1 MKEKKKNK
9 STSHKKVGFKHDAA
23 EQDQFKVLAQIH
35 ELPDVYDDERG
46 QYWYNQAEL
55 QDMLKTAIVE
65 TNEMLKQAAAKAKSN
80 TATNNAS
87 PSQEEQEEEEQH
99 TLRGLESLSPQVQ
112 ARKQQIELERLRV
125 IQAYQ
130 KQAKQTKGDV
140 NWGDIRSLYTSYTS
154 MDVKRAAAYGLMDA
168 QESYCFGAAAPKKK
182 LPARTPS
189 GLFGRMFS
197 SSSSTRKGK
206 KKPPKT
212 AP

>member
-23 EQDQFKVLAQIH
+23 EHDQFKVLAQIH
-35 ELPDVYDDERG
+35 ELPDIYDDERG

-55 QDMLKTAIVE
+55 QEMLKTAIIE
-65 TNEMLKQAAAKAKSN
+65 TNEMLKQAAATAKAN
-80 TATNNAS
+80 TNNNAS
-87 PSQEEQEEEEQH
+87 SPLQEEQEEEQH

-130 KQAKQTKGDV
+130 KQAKQTKGQDV
-140 NWGDIRSLYTSYTS
+140 NWGDIRSLYTSYTA

-168 QESYCFGAAAPKKK
+168 QDSYCFGAAAPQKK

-197 SSSSTRKGK
+197 SSSTRKGK
-206 KKPPKT
+206 KKQPK
-212 AP
+212 ASP